1 MLYDTSGKVTAEGSL
16 LDLLLSDLLGSEML
30 LHMLLCPSV
39 LPASSDP
46 LSRQRSTTQK
56 TSFLS
61 APQREQILSTA
72 IHTIWMQK
80 TPELAGKK
88 TSDSIPDVCK
98 VSCPKNPSP
107 LGLAVVTELQS

>member
-1 MLYDTSGKVTAEGSL
+1 MLCDTSGKVTAEGSL

-56 TSFLS
+56 TSVLS
-61 APQREQILSTA
+61 ALQREEIVSTA
-72 IHTIWMQK
+72 IHCLDAK
-80 TPELAGKK
+80 NPELADEK
-88 TSDSIPDVCK
+88 TSDSIPDMCK
-98 VSCPKNPSP
+98 ASCPKNPSP
-107 LGLAVVTELQS
+107 LGFSSGH